1 MLGSFTEWA
10 IIIAGMLCSITE
22 RAKQLCL
29 GMLEMLSGSPN
40 EESWPFVPAHA
51 GYLSSVRAAK
61 VGAVMLQATPTLPMT
76 QRNHDYMPTQFKGN
90 TPFLHSIWLS

>member
-1 MLGSFTEWA
+1 MGNMLGSFTEWA

-40 EESWPFVPAHA
+40 EES
-51 GYLSSVRAAK
+51 
-61 VGAVMLQATPTLPMT
+61 
-76 QRNHDYMPTQFKGN
+76 
-90 TPFLHSIWLS
+90 